1 MADKLSRRKV
11 LSSFG
16 LTGLG
21 LLASNV
27 QAGTSNSISLIKEG
41 ENILFYSSLTELK
54 ESTVLKVGNVVQTG
68 GYYQIGDGGQGIY
81 IIRASASE
89 LLPDGGGIIGLKK
102 NLVAA
107 LINVREVNYKLFGA
121 VGDKKNDD
129 GVQIKAAHEYANKHH
144 IPVVNLSG
152 EYWFRETTAII
163 VKTNVDWGQSIFHF
177 DEKYNGKEPRFKV
190 LSDVAPYPIELSS
203 GAKNSLISQLKPGA
217 QVIPELAPYKNCL
230 VIVADSGDMIGLRNQ
245 STGVSR
251 GWAREE
257 LFYVEE
263 HGRIVGEMA
272 WTFKNYTSLMA
283 YPASDSY
290 LTITGGTFYL
300 SGDNEG
306 NYLENGI
313 RIERSRTLVSNQWVG
328 LEPGKQD
335 VAKIQRSGFYS
346 LKMVYDVVV
355 ENIRLIPWEKDRPG
369 VPMVP
374 QGTYGISG
382 NRWMNVTFRN
392 ITAEGSPVHWGVFG
406 TNLTKNFR
414 IENCMLNRVD
424 VHFHCWNLYIKDSK
438 VGQRGLTLTGG
449 GDLFVENTLVNAN
462 AFISFRADYGAKWD
476 GDIRIKNCRL
486 VPRTGATQVSVL
498 QFVTADFDFKY
509 PIGYGRTLSVQDMVV
524 DFSGQEQSKAVC
536 WLMKTSEWKN
546 NADKVKLFFP
556 QQMDINNVSIRGR
569 KQGLRL
575 FQLYDCSKYYM
586 QTEGSYDGVRME
598 SNCRI
603 LIRNVDLEK
612 LNPSPI
618 SAVKDNV
625 HFYLNDTSAT
635 DKRPDALYPDIRFE
649 GCRNMDLY
657 AGEGTANLRF
667 ENCSIN
673 RISKT
678 AAKPFKGRLSFTN
691 SEFVPEVEEGAE
703 RIYDLDSELGVSF
716 SDCTIYIPEK
726 AGKKLPECLSKIGF
740 VQINKQVRFNHSNT
754 RLGNDIIQYCKSKSI
769 KLDPNFIGMLKSHHE
784 LESDNTKA

>member
-1 MADKLSRRKV
+1 MEKKLSRRKV
-11 LSSFG
+11 ISSFG

-21 LLASNV
+21 LLASNAE
-27 QAGTSNSISLIKEG
+27 AGLSQSAAFLKEG
-41 ENILFYSSLTELK
+41 ENIQFYSSLAELK
-54 ESTVLKVGNVVQTG
+54 SGTSLKAGNVVQTG
-68 GYYQIGDGGQGIY
+68 GYYQFGDGGQGTYLIKT
-81 IIRASASE
+81 SASGMIE
-89 LLPDGGGIIGLKK
+89 DGGSVIALQKGLIAELF
-102 NLVAA
+102 N
-107 LINVREVNYKLFGA
+107 ISSVNYKLFGA

-129 GVQIKAAHEYANKHH
+129 GVKIKAAHNYANARR
-144 IPVVNLSG
+144 IPVINLSG
-152 EYWFRETTAII
+152 EFWFRETTAIVI
-163 VKTNVDWGQSIFHF
+163 KTNVDWGQTIFHF
-177 DEKYNGKEPRFKV
+177 DEKFNGKEPRFKV
-190 LSDVAPYPIELSS
+190 LSDVAPYPIELNES
-203 GAKNSLISQLKPGA
+203 AKRSLIAQLKPGA
-217 QVIPELAPYKNCL
+217 QVIPELAPYKNCF
-230 VIVADSGDMIGLRNQ
+230 VIVADSNDMIGLRNQ
-245 STGVSR
+245 STGISK

-283 YPASDSY
+283 YPASDNY

-313 RIERSRTLVSNQWVG
+313 RIERSRTILSNQWVG
-328 LEPGKQD
+328 LEPGKRD
-335 VAKIQRSGFYS
+335 IAKIQRSGFYS

-449 GDLFVENTLVNAN
+449 GDLFVENTLVNTN
-462 AFISFRADYGAKWD
+462 TFISFRADYGAKWD

-509 PIGYGRTLSVQDMVV
+509 PIGYGRTLTVQDMVV
-524 DFSGQEQSKAVC
+524 DFTGQEESKAVC
-536 WLMKTSEWKN
+536 WLMKTSEWVN

-556 QQMDINNVSIRGR
+556 QQMDINNVSVRGR

-586 QTEGSYDGVRME
+586 QKEGSYDGVRLE
-598 SNCRI
+598 SNSRI

-612 LNPSPI
+612 LNAKPLST
-618 SAVKDNV
+618 AKDNV
-625 HFYLNDTSAT
+625 HFYINDSSPT
-635 DKRPDALYPDIRFE
+635 KRPGALYPEIRFE
-649 GCRNMDLY
+649 GCRNLDIY
-657 AGEGTANLRF
+657 AGRGTANLRF
-667 ENCSIN
+667 DNCSLS
-673 RISKT
+673 RIVKDAS
-678 AAKPFKGRLSFTN
+678 PFTGRFGFMNT
-691 SEFVPEVEEGAE
+691 EFVPEVDETLKQ
-703 RIYDLDSELGVSF
+703 IYDLDAELGVSF
-716 SDCTIYIPEK
+716 SDCTVYMPEQ
-726 AGKKLPECLSKIGF
+726 AGQKMPEWLSKIGF
-740 VQINKQVRFNHSNT
+740 FELNKRVRFNHSNT
-754 RLGNDIIQYCKSKSI
+754 RLGNDIIQYCNSKSI
-769 KLDPNFIGMLKSHHE
+769 KINPQFVGMLKSHHE
-784 LESDNTKA
+784 LEGENI

>member
-11 LSSFG
+11 ISSFG

-27 QAGTSNSISLIKEG
+27 QAANSNPISLIREG
-41 ENILFYSSLTELK
+41 ENILFYSSLVELK
-54 ESTVLKVGNVVQTG
+54 ESTVLKAGNVVQTG
-68 GYYQIGDGGQGIY
+68 GYYQIGDGGEGTY

-89 LLPDGGGIIGLKK
+89 ITPDGGGIISLKK
-102 NLVAA
+102 NLIAV
-107 LINVREVNYKLFGA
+107 LINVREVNYKCFGA

-129 GVQIKAAHEYANKHH
+129 GVQIKAAHDYANKHR
-144 IPVVNLSG
+144 IPVINLSG
-152 EYWFRETTAII
+152 EYWFRETTAIVI
-163 VKTNVDWGQSIFHF
+163 KTNVDWGQSIFHF
-177 DEKYNGKEPRFKV
+177 DEKFNGKEPRFKV
-190 LSDVAPYPIELSS
+190 LSDVAPYPIELSEQ
-203 GAKNSLISQLKPGA
+203 AKDSLISQLKPGA

-245 STGVSR
+245 STGISR

-306 NYLENGI
+306 NYVENGI

-346 LKMVYDVVV
+346 LRMVYDVVV

-486 VPRTGATQVSVL
+486 VPRTSATQVSVL

-524 DFSGQEQSKAVC
+524 DFSGQQQSKAVC
-536 WLMKTSEWKN
+536 WLMKTSEWVN
-546 NADKVKLFFP
+546 NAGKVRLFFP
-556 QQMDINNVSIRGR
+556 EQMDINNVSIRGR

-586 QTEGSYDGVRME
+586 NKEGSYDGVRME

-612 LNPSPI
+612 LNPSPL

-625 HFYLNDTSAT
+625 HFYLNDTSA

-657 AGEGTANLRF
+657 TGNGTANLRF
-667 ENCSIN
+667 ENCTIS
-673 RISKT
+673 RITKNVP
-678 AAKPFKGRLSFTN
+678 PFKGRLSFTN
-691 SEFVPEVEEGAE
+691 SEFIPEVEASAE

-716 SDCTIYIPEK
+716 SDCTVYMPEK
-726 AGKKLPECLSKIGF
+726 SGQKMSDWLFRIGF
-740 VQINKQVRFNHSNT
+740 IQINKQVRFNHSNT

-769 KLDPNFIGMLKSHHE
+769 KLDSNFIGMLKSHHE
-784 LESDNTKA
+784 LDAEL

>member
-1 MADKLSRRKV
+1 MTNKLSRRKV

-21 LLASNV
+21 FLASNV
-27 QAGTSNSISLIKEG
+27 QADSGIPISPIKEG
-41 ENILFYSSLTELK
+41 ENILFYSSLAELRKSTTLK
-54 ESTVLKVGNVVQTG
+54 EGNIIQTG
-68 GYYQIGDGGQGIY
+68 GYYRMGVGGQGTY
-81 IIRASASE
+81 IIRTVSSE
-89 LLPDGGGIIGLKK
+89 LIPDDGGIISLKR
-102 NLVAA
+102 NLIAV
-107 LINVREVNYKLFGA
+107 LINIKEVNYRLFGT
-121 VGDKKNDD
+121 VGDKQNDD
-129 GVQIKAAHEYANKHH
+129 GVQIKAAHEYANKHR

-152 EYWFRETTAII
+152 EYWFRETTAIVI
-163 VKTNVDWGQSIFHF
+163 KTNVDWGQSIFHF
-177 DEKYNGKEPRFKV
+177 DEKFNGKEPRFKV
-190 LSDVAPYPIELSS
+190 LSDTAPYPIELSEK
-203 GAKNSLISQLKPGA
+203 AKHSLLSQLKPGA

-245 STGVSR
+245 STGISN

-290 LTITGGTFYL
+290 LNISGGTFYL

-306 NYLENGI
+306 NYVENGI
-313 RIERSRTLVSNQWVG
+313 RIERSRTLLSNQWVG

-346 LKMVYDVVV
+346 LRMVYDVVV

-414 IENCMLNRVD
+414 IESCMLNRID
-424 VHFHCWNLYIKDSK
+424 VHFHCWNLYIKDTK

-449 GDLFVENTLVNAN
+449 GDLFIENTLVNAN
-462 AFISFRADYGAKWD
+462 TFISFRADYGAKWD
-476 GDIRIKNCRL
+476 GDIQIKNCRL
-486 VPRTGATQVSVL
+486 VPRTGASQVSVL

-524 DFSGQEQSKAVC
+524 DFTGQEQNKAIC
-536 WLMKTSEWKN
+536 WLMKTSEWVK
-546 NADKVKLFFP
+546 NADAVKLFFP
-556 QQMDINNVSIRGR
+556 NQMDINNVSVRGR
-569 KQGLRL
+569 QQGLRL
-575 FQLYDCSKYYM
+575 FQLYDCSKFYM
-586 QTEGSYDGVRME
+586 KKDGSYDGIRME

-618 SAVKDNV
+618 SATKDNV
-625 HFYLNDTSAT
+625 HFYLNNTAEIG
-635 DKRPDALYPDIRFE
+635 RLDALYPDIKFE
-649 GCRNMDLY
+649 GCRNMDIHI
-657 AGEGTANLRF
+657 GQGTANLRF
-667 ENCSIN
+667 ENCSIS
-673 RISKT
+673 RVAKDKT
-678 AAKPFKGRLSFTN
+678 PFAGRLLFTN
-691 SEFVPEVEEGAE
+691 SEFVPEAENSSE
-703 RIYDLDSELGVSF
+703 RIYDLDTELGVSF
-716 SDCTIYIPEK
+716 SDCTVYLPAK
-726 AGKKLPECLSKIGF
+726 NGQKLPDWLPKIGF
-740 VQINKQVRFNHSNT
+740 IQINKQVRFNHSNT
-754 RLGNDIIQYCKSKSI
+754 RLGNDILQYCKSKSI
-769 KLDPNFIGMLKSHHE
+769 KLDSKFIGMLKSHHE
-784 LESDNTKA
+784 LESDNI

>member
-1 MADKLSRRKV
+1 MEKKLSRRKV
-11 LSSFG
+11 IGSFS

-21 LLASNV
+21 LLAYDA
-27 QAGTSNSISLIKEG
+27 QAGLMQSVALLKEG
-41 ENILFYSSLTELK
+41 ENIQFYSSLAELK
-54 ESTVLKVGNVVQTG
+54 ESASLKAGNVVQTG
-68 GYYQIGDGGQGIY
+68 GYYQTGDGGQGTY
-81 IIRASASE
+81 LIRTAVSE
-89 LLPDGGGIIGLKK
+89 LIPDGGSIITLQKGLI
-102 NLVAA
+102 AE
-107 LINVREVNYKLFGA
+107 LINISAVNYKLFGA
-121 VGDKKNDD
+121 VGDQKNDD
-129 GVQIKAAHEYANKHH
+129 GVQIKAAHHYANAHRM
-144 IPVVNLSG
+144 PVINLSG
-152 EYWFRETTAII
+152 EYWFRETTAIVI
-163 VKTNVDWGQSIFHF
+163 KTNVDWGQSIFHF
-177 DEKYNGKEPRFKV
+177 DEKFNGKEPRFKV
-190 LSDVAPYPIELSS
+190 LSDVAPYPIELSES
-203 GAKNSLISQLKPGA
+203 AKRSLISQLKPGA
-217 QVIPELAPYKNCL
+217 QVIPELALYKNCF
-230 VIVADSGDMIGLRNQ
+230 VIVADSNDTIGLRNQ
-245 STGVSR
+245 STGISK

-272 WTFKNYTSLMA
+272 WTFKDYTSLTA

-290 LTITGGTFYL
+290 LIITGGTFYL

-306 NYLENGI
+306 NYVENGI
-313 RIERSRTLVSNQWVG
+313 RIERSRTLLSNQWVG

-449 GDLFVENTLVNAN
+449 GDLFVENTLVNTN
-462 AFISFRADYGAKWD
+462 TFISFRSDYGAKWD

-486 VPRTGATQVSVL
+486 VPRTGASQVSVL

-509 PIGYGRTLSVQDMVV
+509 PIGYGRTLTVQDMVV
-524 DFSGQEQSKAVC
+524 DFTGQEESKAVC
-536 WLMKTSEWKN
+536 WLMKTSEWVN
-546 NADKVKLFFP
+546 NADKVRLFFP
-556 QQMDINNVSIRGR
+556 QQMDISNVSVRGR

-586 QTEGSYDGVRME
+586 QKEGSYDGVRME
-598 SNCRI
+598 SNSRI

-612 LNPSPI
+612 LDAMPLN
-618 SAVKDNV
+618 AVKDNV
-625 HFYLNDTSAT
+625 HFYINDTSGN
-635 DKRPDALYPDIRFE
+635 KRPDALYPEIRFE
-649 GCRNMDLY
+649 GCRNMDIY
-657 AGEGTANLRF
+657 AGKGTANLRF
-667 ENCSIN
+667 DNCSVS
-673 RISKT
+673 RIVKD
-678 AAKPFKGRLSFTN
+678 AAPFRGRFGFMNT
-691 SEFVPEVEEGAE
+691 EFVPEVDETLKQ
-703 RIYDLDSELGVSF
+703 IYNLDAELGVSF
-716 SDCTIYIPEK
+716 SDCTVYMPEK
-726 AGKKLPECLSKIGF
+726 AGEKMPEWLTKIGF
-740 VQINKQVRFNHSNT
+740 LQINKQVRFNHSNT

-769 KLDPNFIGMLKSHHE
+769 KINPGFVRMLGSHHE
-784 LESDNTKA
+784 LESETI

>member
-27 QAGTSNSISLIKEG
+27 QADSGSSLSHIKEG
-41 ENILFYSSLTELK
+41 ERILFYSSLAELTESSSLK
-54 ESTVLKVGNVVQTG
+54 EGNVIQTG
-68 GYYQIGDGGQGIY
+68 GYYELGDGGHGTY
-81 IIRASASE
+81 IIQASASQFV
-89 LLPDGGGIIGLKK
+89 PDGGGIISLKK
-102 NLVAA
+102 DLMAC
-107 LINVREVNYKLFGA
+107 LINISEVNYKLFGA

-129 GVQIKAAHEYANKHH
+129 GVQIKAAHGYANKHR
-144 IPVVNLSG
+144 IPVVNRSG
-152 EYWFRETTAII
+152 EYWFKETTAII
-163 VKTNVDWGQSIFHF
+163 IKTNVDWGQSIFHF

-190 LSDVAPYPIELSS
+190 LSDVAPYPIELSAE
-203 GAKNSLISQLKPGA
+203 AKRSLISQLKPGT

-230 VIVADSGDMIGLRNQ
+230 VIVADSEDLIGLRNQ
-245 STGVSR
+245 STGISK

-257 LFYVEE
+257 LVYVEE
-263 HGRIVGEMA
+263 HGRIVGEIA
-272 WTFKNYTSLMA
+272 WTFNNYTSLMA

-290 LTITGGTFYL
+290 LTVTGGTFYL

-306 NYLENGI
+306 NYVENGI
-313 RIERSRTLVSNQWVG
+313 RIERSRTLLSDQWVG

-355 ENIRLIPWEKDRPG
+355 ENVRLIPWEKDRPG

-414 IENCMLNRVD
+414 IENCTLNRVD

-462 AFISFRADYGAKWD
+462 SFISFRADYGAKWD
-476 GDIRIKNCRL
+476 GDIRINNCRL
-486 VPRTGATQVSVL
+486 VPRTGAMQVSVL

-509 PIGYGRTLSVQDMVV
+509 PIGYGRTLSLQDMVV
-524 DFSGQEQSKAVC
+524 DFTGQEQSKAVC
-536 WLMKTSEWKN
+536 WLMKTSEWLK

-556 QQMDINNVSIRGR
+556 EQMDLVNVSIRGR
-569 KQGLRL
+569 EQGLRL
-575 FQLYDCSKYYM
+575 FQLYDCSKFFM
-586 QTEGSYDGVRME
+586 NRAGSYDGIRME

-612 LNPSPI
+612 LNPAPI
-618 SAVKDNV
+618 SELRDNV
-625 HFYLNDTSAT
+625 HFYMNDTSS
-635 DKRPDALYPDIRFE
+635 DKHPYALYPDISIE
-649 GCRNMDLY
+649 GCRNMDIYL
-657 AGEGTANLRF
+657 GKGTAYMRF
-667 ENCSIN
+667 SNCSLS
-673 RISKT
+673 RI
-678 AAKPFKGRLSFTN
+678 AKSASSFTGRLSFTN
-691 SEFVPEVEEGAE
+691 SEFIPEVEDTAE
-703 RIYDLDSELGVSF
+703 RIYDLDAELGVSF
-716 SDCTIYIPEK
+716 SDCTVYLPEK
-726 AGKKLPECLSKIGF
+726 QDRKMPDWLTKIGF
-740 VQINKQVRFNHSNT
+740 IQINKQVRYNHSNT

-769 KLDPNFIGMLKSHHE
+769 KLNPDFIGMLKSHYE
-784 LESDNTKA
+784 LDAEL

>member
-1 MADKLSRRKV
+1 MEKKFSRRKV
-11 LSSFG
+11 ISSFG

-21 LLASNV
+21 LLASKAE
-27 QAGTSNSISLIKEG
+27 AGLTQSVAFLKEG
-41 ENILFYSSLTELK
+41 ENVQFYSSLVELK
-54 ESTVLKVGNVVQTG
+54 SSTSLKAGNIIQTG
-68 GYYQIGDGGQGIY
+68 GYYQFGDGGNGVY
-81 IIRASASE
+81 LVKASASDLAE
-89 LLPDGGGIIGLKK
+89 DGGSVIALQKGLIAELF
-102 NLVAA
+102 N
-107 LINVREVNYKLFGA
+107 ISSVNYKLFGA

-129 GVQIKAAHEYANKHH
+129 GVQIKAAHHYANTHR
-144 IPVVNLSG
+144 IPVINLSG
-152 EYWFRETTAII
+152 EFWFRETTGI
-163 VKTNVDWGQSIFHF
+163 VIKTNVDWGQTIFHF
-177 DEKYNGKEPRFKV
+177 DEKFNGKEPRFKV
-190 LSDVAPYPIELSS
+190 LSDVAPYPIELSES
-203 GAKNSLISQLKPGA
+203 AKRSLISQLRPGA
-217 QVIPELAPYKNCL
+217 QVIPELAPYKNCF
-230 VIVADSGDMIGLRNQ
+230 VIVADSNDMIGLRNQ
-245 STGVSR
+245 STGISK

-257 LFYVEE
+257 LIYVEE

-272 WTFKNYTSLMA
+272 WTFKDYTSLMA

-313 RIERSRTLVSNQWVG
+313 RIERSRTILSNQWVG

-335 VAKIQRSGFYS
+335 IAKIQRSGFYS

-449 GDLFVENTLVNAN
+449 GDLFVENTLVNTN

-509 PIGYGRTLSVQDMVV
+509 PIGYGRTLIVQDMVV
-524 DFSGQEQSKAVC
+524 DFTGQEQSKAVC
-536 WLMKTSEWKN
+536 WLMKTSEWVN

-556 QQMDINNVSIRGR
+556 QQMDISNVSVRGR

-575 FQLYDCSKYYM
+575 FHLYDCSRYYM
-586 QTEGSYDGVRME
+586 QREGSYDGVRME
-598 SNCRI
+598 SNSRI

-612 LNPSPI
+612 LNADPLNAS
-618 SAVKDNV
+618 KDNV
-625 HFYLNDTSAT
+625 HFYINDSAGS
-635 DKRPDALYPDIRFE
+635 KRSDALYPEIRFE
-649 GCRNMDLY
+649 GCRNLDIY
-657 AGEGTANLRF
+657 AGQGTANLRF
-667 ENCSIN
+667 DSCSVS
-673 RISKT
+673 RVVKDTS
-678 AAKPFKGRLSFTN
+678 PFAGSFGFVNT
-691 SEFVPEVEEGAE
+691 EFVPEVDETLKQ
-703 RIYDLDSELGVSF
+703 IYNLDAELGVSF
-716 SDCTIYIPEK
+716 SDCTVYMPER
-726 AGKKLPECLSKIGF
+726 AGQKMPEWLMKIGF
-740 VQINKQVRFNHSNT
+740 LQLNKQVRFNHSNT

-769 KLDPNFIGMLKSHHE
+769 KINPQFVRMIASHHE
-784 LESDNTKA
+784 LEPDL